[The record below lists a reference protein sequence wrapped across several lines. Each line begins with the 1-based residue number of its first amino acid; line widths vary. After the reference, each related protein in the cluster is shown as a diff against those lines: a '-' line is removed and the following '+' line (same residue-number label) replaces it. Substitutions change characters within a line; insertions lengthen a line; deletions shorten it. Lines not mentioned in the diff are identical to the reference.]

1 MAANQMIEFP
11 PKLECLFRPSR
22 YKVLHGGRGAAKSWG
37 IARALLV
44 RAAEKP
50 IRVLCAREVQK
61 SITDS
66 VHKLLSDQVHSMGL
80 GAFFRITDTQI
91 RGINGSEFFFAG
103 IRGQSIENLKSYE
116 GVDICWIEEAQVVTK
131 RSWDVLIPTIR
142 KEDSEIW
149 LSLNED
155 LDTDETYV
163 RFVQNP
169 PKGAIV
175 EFLTYKDNPW
185 FPCVLEQERLACE
198 ERDPVGYRN
207 IWEGQCRAAVDGA
220 IYTAEVGKLIEE
232 GRFRPVPHDPMLD
245 VHTVW
250 DLGWNDKMSI
260 ILVQRLGAEI
270 RIIDY
275 IEDSHLTLVDYV
287 RALEVRKFR
296 WGNDWLPHDGA
307 AKDFKTGKSSQEI
320 LMQLGRKVKIVP
332 RLEVEAGIK
341 ATRIVFPRIYVDS
354 DKAGRLM
361 DCLKRYRRMIP
372 TTTNEPSSPLH
383 DEYSHAADAVRYLAL
398 SASQMVNEA
407 TFRKP
412 ISYPKNAYA

>member
-398 SASQMVNEA
+398 SVSQMVNEA

-412 ISYPKNAYA
+412 IVYPKQAYA

>member
-1 MAANQMIEFP
+1 MIEFP

-398 SASQMVNEA
+398 SVSQMVNEA

-412 ISYPKNAYA
+412 IVYPKQAYA